1 MGTAMKRYGRIAWRV
16 IAAVA
21 FAGTATLAVMLTRVP
36 APGHAAMP
44 SDAGLATCTAARV
57 VARPVGQTGGGGTA
71 YNLELTNVSGRP
83 CDLYGYP
90 DVSVY
95 QAGQA
100 AGTAAAPDISVRP
113 QPVVLAPGDTARSE
127 LRVGDVGGLRPGAC
141 GQVTARELRV
151 ALPPRSRPAFV
162 PVRFAACSRRG
173 PRFMSVQPF
182 QARTGFG
189 AAHYKD

>member
-1 MGTAMKRYGRIAWRV
+1 MKRYGRIAWRI

-36 APGHAAMP
+36 VPGHAAL
-44 SDAGLATCTAARV
+44 SSGAGLATCTVARV
-57 VARPVGQTGGGGTA
+57 VARPVGQMGGGTA

-83 CDLYGYP
+83 CDLFGYP

-100 AGTAAAPDISVRP
+100 AGTAAAPDTSVRP
-113 QPVVLAPGDTARSE
+113 RPVVLAPGGTARSE
-127 LRVGDVGGLRPGAC
+127 LRVTDVGGLRPGAC

-151 ALPPRSRPAFV
+151 ALPPRSRPVFV

-189 AAHYKD
+189 AAH